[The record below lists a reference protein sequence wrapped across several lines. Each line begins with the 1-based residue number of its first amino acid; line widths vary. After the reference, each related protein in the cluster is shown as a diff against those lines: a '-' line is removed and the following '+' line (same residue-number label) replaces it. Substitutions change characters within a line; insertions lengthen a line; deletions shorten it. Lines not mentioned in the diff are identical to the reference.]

1 MIGEYIEF
9 SVYIIIGLSL
19 IIFLYYLKRKH
30 YPFTPLTDELKNELK
45 TYGLVHYTSS
55 YRKEIIEQT
64 RVMKSGDSLLGEL
77 KRCPMYRAEK
87 GLIWFYSGKGCFTD
101 LNGKS
106 QKILKKRKCEY
117 ACKFTKLSD
126 DDLMKI
132 TYRKN
137 DLAFVYKGAIDISR
151 IKIEKISFDNNRR

>member
-1 MIGEYIEF
+1 
-9 SVYIIIGLSL
+9 
-19 IIFLYYLKRKH
+19 
-30 YPFTPLTDELKNELK
+30 
-45 TYGLVHYTSS
+45 
-55 YRKEIIEQT
+55 
-64 RVMKSGDSLLGEL
+64 MKSGDSLLGEL

-117 ACKFTKLSD
+117 ACNFTKLSD

-137 DLAFVYKGAIDISR
+137 DLAFVYKGTIDISR